1 MKVIMTVAA
10 FVSQAAMA
18 PVVWAQTDNAE
29 DRFVESN
36 LNSVFYHE
44 LGHAVIDLMQLPIFG
59 QEEDA
64 ADVLSVLMIHELFE
78 EDAAQ
83 IVAYDAAFGFQAEA
97 EARDGTYFW
106 DVHGPD
112 EQRYYNLVCLF
123 YGGSVDTR
131 EELADELGLP
141 EERKDTCEDEFQL
154 ASDSWGPVLEDM
166 SKLKG
171 RLRFES
177 KEKNSVSEM
186 IAREVEFLNKTYG
199 FPQDIEV
206 NVEACGEANAFYD
219 LNLQSIT
226 ICSEFESH
234 LRAQFSKL

>member
-1 MKVIMTVAA
+1 M
-10 FVSQAAMA
+10 
-18 PVVWAQTDNAE
+18 
-29 DRFVESN
+29 
-36 LNSVFYHE
+36 
-44 LGHAVIDLMQLPIFG
+44 
-59 QEEDA
+59 
-64 ADVLSVLMIHELFE
+64 LSVLMIHELFE

-97 EARDGTYFW
+97 EASDGTYFW

-131 EELADELGLP
+131 EELADELDLP
-141 EERKDTCEDEFQL
+141 EERKDSCEDEFQL

-171 RLRFES
+171 RLQFKS

-199 FPQDIEV
+199 FQQDIEV
-206 NVEACGEANAFYD
+206 NVEVCGEANAFYD

>member
-1 MKVIMTVAA
+1 M
-10 FVSQAAMA
+10 
-18 PVVWAQTDNAE
+18 
-29 DRFVESN
+29 
-36 LNSVFYHE
+36 
-44 LGHAVIDLMQLPIFG
+44 
-59 QEEDA
+59 
-64 ADVLSVLMIHELFE
+64 LSVLMIHELFE

-83 IVAYDAAFGFQAEA
+83 IVAYNAAFGFQAEA

-106 DVHGPD
+106 DVHVPD

-171 RLRFES
+171 WLRFKF

-219 LNLQSIT
+219 LNVQSIT